1 VFTERTDKSYGPG
14 VGLNAGIREKRKNKS
29 VTEGSCKCGSI
40 LHKRM
45 MHKDCPL
52 NKKRRTVAED
62 IQPAEDDQ
70 ISSSI
75 DNQHATPNVI
85 IPIETEVAV
94 GTSGNRTPLLG
105 WNATTSAD
113 HQDTYDSDT
122 SDEGSE
128 DDERDMLVSRIAD
141 GICLQGNEY
150 E

>member
-1 VFTERTDKSYGPG
+1 
-14 VGLNAGIREKRKNKS
+14 
-29 VTEGSCKCGSI
+29 
-40 LHKRM
+40 
-45 MHKDCPL
+45 
-52 NKKRRTVAED
+52 VAED

-75 DNQHATPNVI
+75 DNQQATPNVI

-94 GTSGNRTPLLG
+94 GTSGKRTPLLG
-105 WNATTSAD
+105 WNATTSTD
-113 HQDTYDSDT
+113 HQDTYNSNT